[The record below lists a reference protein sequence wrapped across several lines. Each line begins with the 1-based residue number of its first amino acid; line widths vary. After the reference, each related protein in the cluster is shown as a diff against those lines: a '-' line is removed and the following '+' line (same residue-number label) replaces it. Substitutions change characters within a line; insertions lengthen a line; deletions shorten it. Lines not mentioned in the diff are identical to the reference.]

1 MRGGGAAVQCVALT
15 LPIPPATNFA
25 PQVSP
30 RLSTLLFH
38 VQCHPQMARPVVQ
51 IPTGYLRRNALQ
63 VPQTGA
69 QTHIWPFIHSSHTD

>member
-30 RLSTLLFH
+30 RLYSVSSMSSVTLRWPALWSRYLLGIS
-38 VQCHPQMARPVVQ
+38 PGMLYRSPRP
-51 IPTGYLRRNALQ
+51 GLKHSDLA
-63 VPQTGA
+63 
-69 QTHIWPFIHSSHTD
+69 IHSLITH